1 MGFVS
6 AAPGTRMSRPERV
19 KILLAER
26 AALGRPLLFCDT
38 PTGPDAHAEANP
50 SKVHVV
56 GPDEDQPAYRDFADW
71 AMSRKVR
78 MVCGLD
84 IRRTPLQG
92 THIGTFDDRRMC
104 WNCHAAFGEHAW
116 MIFDDNTEDRQE
128 AAEIITS
135 IRASKATAW
144 ETP

>member
-1 MGFVS
+1 MGHVS

-19 KILLAER
+19 KILLSER
-26 AALGRPLLFCDT
+26 AVFGRPLLFCAT
-38 PTGPDAHAEANP
+38 PTGQDADADTP
-50 SKVHVV
+50 PGKVHVV

-92 THIGTFDDRRMC
+92 TNIGVFDDRRLC
-104 WNCHAAFGEHAW
+104 WTCHAAFGDDAW
-116 MIFDDNTEDRQE
+116 MIFDDNTEERQE
-128 AAEIITS
+128 AAGIITS
-135 IRASKATAW
+135 IRASKAIAW
-144 ETP
+144 EAP